1 MAKYAIAVMSGH
13 SEGNPG
19 GQARLPHALSAA
31 KDLAS
36 AGEHVAIW
44 FHGVGVTWLAG
55 FDARYDQFT
64 RTYTPLSDAVRP
76 SIASACDFCTSTRFG
91 AAQAAQRLG
100 VPIVGGDGQYHT
112 VAALASDGY
121 QSPPSDPS
129 PGSPHAGSASDQG
142 HMHQRAAPR
151 RATSPS
157 DTSPGRHPRLR
168 DRAQSTELG
177 DLQTADPNG
186 TRI

>member
-64 RTYTPLSDAVRP
+64 RTYTPLFDAVRP
-76 SIASACDFCTSTRFG
+76 SIASAWDFCTSTRFG
-91 AAQAAQRLG
+91 AAQAAAHLG
-100 VPIVGGDGQYHT
+100 VPIVGGDGKHHT
-112 VAALASDGY
+112 VAALAADGY
-121 QSPPSDPS
+121 QVF
-129 PGSPHAGSASDQG
+129 
-142 HMHQRAAPR
+142 
-151 RATSPS
+151 
-157 DTSPGRHPRLR
+157 
-168 DRAQSTELG
+168 
-177 DLQTADPNG
+177 
-186 TRI
+186 IF